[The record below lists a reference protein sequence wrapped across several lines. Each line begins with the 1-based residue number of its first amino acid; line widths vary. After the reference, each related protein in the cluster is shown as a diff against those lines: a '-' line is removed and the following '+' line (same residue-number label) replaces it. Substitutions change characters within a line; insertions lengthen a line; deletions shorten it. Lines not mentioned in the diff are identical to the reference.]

1 MPNHT
6 SRHRA
11 RLGAAILLAALAAGG
26 CTHAAKGGGATSGAA
41 KGAAAGGAKAVGAEA
56 NNGPPNGLETKTP
69 AAVQR
74 AAAATLK
81 NAKSVHVTVTGP
93 NQPLRLDLRIQGN
106 ASTGTIGTGATTF
119 QVTSIGAD
127 TWIKGDPRALNALG
141 IPAASAQRVAGHWF
155 KAPWRQA
162 SGLAGFSLD
171 SLAGSVGKNDT
182 PLKPKVATATLDGR
196 KVLVLSQRNGAK
208 LFVAAT
214 GAAFPLRTDEKAGR
228 VLFSEYG
235 VDFHITAP
243 VDVVDLAA
251 AG

>member
-1 MPNHT
+1 MPTDT

-11 RLGAAILLAALAAGG
+11 RVGATILLVALAAGG
-26 CTHAAKGGGATSGAA
+26 CTHAAKGGGA
-41 KGAAAGGAKAVGAEA
+41 KGATAGGAKAVGAEA
-56 NNGPPNGLETKTP
+56 NNGPPNGLERKTP
-69 AAVQR
+69 AEVQR

-81 NAKSVHVTVTGP
+81 HAKSVHVTVTGP

-106 ASTGTIGTGATTF
+106 ASTGTVGTGSASF

-127 TWIKGDPRALNALG
+127 TWIKGDPRALGALG
-141 IPAASAQRVAGHWF
+141 IPAASVQRVAGHWF
-155 KAPWRQA
+155 KAPWRQP

-171 SLAGSVGKNDT
+171 SLAGGVGKNDT
-182 PLKPKVATATLDGR
+182 PLQPKVGTATLDGR
-196 KVLVLSQRNGAK
+196 KVLVLSQRSGAK
-208 LFVAAT
+208 LYVAAT

-228 VLFSEYG
+228 VQFSEYG

-243 VDVVDLAA
+243 VDVVDLNA